1 MPRSLPKH
9 LAASFSAPQV
19 TVVTPLLCQSKPS
32 TQPKAWNNQG
42 SDMATPTNVTAG
54 SGVLYKA

>member
-1 MPRSLPKH
+1 
-9 LAASFSAPQV
+9 V